1 MGCAPHPKGP
11 DAIAMGGPGIGET
24 GELLQALIR
33 NACVNDGSPESG
45 QETRNAATLADFLD
59 GSGVDLERHE
69 SAPGRA
75 SLVARIEGSD
85 PEAPSLCLMGHTDV
99 VPVDETGWAHDPF
112 GGELIDGEIWGRG
125 AIDMLNLTASM
136 AVALRSVAQ
145 EGFRPRGTVVFFAVA
160 DEEAGSRWGAQW
172 MADHHWD
179 LVGADYVL
187 TEGGGIHGGPADAR
201 TVTVN
206 VAEKG
211 VAWRRL
217 TVRGEPGHGSM
228 PHRVDNA
235 LVKAAEVVRRLAE
248 YAPSP
253 VAHDLWVHHVAALDV
268 DDELRRRLLDPTR
281 LDPALA
287 ELADAG
293 LARHLHACSHTTVSP
308 NVVVPGDQ
316 KTNVIPGAIALEVD
330 IRTLPGETAADV
342 DAHLAAALGPVAPA
356 VEVSPLLDGEASV
369 SPADTPLWRSLERA
383 VAGRFPA
390 SRPVPQIHMGFTDAR
405 VYRAKGAVAYGAGL
419 FHPSLAPGEFAR
431 RFHGHDERVDL
442 ASLNL
447 TDSFFRAVVEDF
459 AG

>member
-1 MGCAPHPKGP
+1 
-11 DAIAMGGPGIGET
+11 MGGPGIGET

-33 NACVNDGSPESG
+33 NACVNHGPVESG
-45 QETRNAATLADFLD
+45 QEARSAATLAAFLD
-59 GSGVDLERHE
+59 GSGLDLECHE

-85 PEAPSLCLMGHTDV
+85 PDAASLCLMGHLDV
-99 VPVDETGWAHDPF
+99 VPVDESGWSHDPF

-136 AVALRSVAQ
+136 AVTMRALGRAVT
-145 EGFRPRGTVVFFAVA
+145 RPRGTVILLAVA

-217 TVRGEPGHGSM
+217 VVRGEPGHGSM
-228 PHRVDNA
+228 PYRVDNA
-235 LVKAAEVVRRLAE
+235 LVTAAEVVRRLAA
-248 YAPSP
+248 YAPRA
-253 VAHDLWVHHVAALDV
+253 VAHDLWADHVATLDI
-268 DDELRRRLLDPTR
+268 DDELRRRLLDPAR

-308 NVVVPGDQ
+308 NVLSAGDQ
-316 KTNVIPGAIALEVD
+316 KTNVIPGAVALEVD
-330 IRTLPGETAADV
+330 IRTLPGESAADV
-342 DAHLAAALGPVAPA
+342 DAHLAAALGPLAAA
-356 VEVSPLLDGEASV
+356 VEVSALLDSDATV
-369 SPADTPLWRSLERA
+369 SPVDTPLWRSLERA
-383 VAGRFPA
+383 VTVPFPT
-390 SRPVPQIHMGFTDAR
+390 SRPVPQLHMGFTDAR

-419 FHPSLAPGEFAR
+419 FVPSLGAGEFAS

-442 ASLNL
+442 ASLDL
-447 TDSFFRAVVEDF
+447 TDAFFRAVVEDF
-459 AG
+459 AC

>member
-1 MGCAPHPKGP
+1 
-11 DAIAMGGPGIGET
+11 MGGPGIGET

-33 NACVNDGSPESG
+33 NACVNDGSVESG
-45 QETRNAATLADFLD
+45 QEARSAATLAEFLD
-59 GSGVDLERHE
+59 GSGLDVEVHE

-75 SLVARIEGSD
+75 SLVARLEGSD
-85 PEAPSLCLMGHTDV
+85 PDAPSLCLMGHTDV
-99 VPVDETGWAHDPF
+99 VPVDESGWSRDPY
-112 GGELIDGEIWGRG
+112 GGELVDGEIWGRG
-125 AIDMLNLTASM
+125 AVDMLNLTASM
-136 AVALRSVAQ
+136 AVTVRDLARR
-145 EGFRPRGTVVFFAVA
+145 GFRPRGTVVFLAVA

-172 MADHHWD
+172 MVDHHWD

-187 TEGGGIHGGPADAR
+187 TEGGGIHGGPPDAR

-217 TVRGEPGHGSM
+217 VVRGEPGHGSM
-228 PHRVDNA
+228 PYRVDSA

-253 VAHDLWVHHVAALDV
+253 VAHDLWRHHVATLDV
-268 DDELRRRLLDPTR
+268 DDDLRARLLDPER

-287 ELADAG
+287 DLEDAG

-308 NVVVPGDQ
+308 NVVRAGDQ
-316 KTNVIPGAIALEVD
+316 KTNVIPGAITLEVD

-342 DAHLAAALGPVAPA
+342 DAHLAAALGPLAEH
-356 VEVSPLLDGEASV
+356 VEVSPLLDSTATV
-369 SPADTPLWRSLERA
+369 SPVDTPLWRSLERA
-383 VAGRFPA
+383 VTARFPT

-405 VYRAKGAVAYGAGL
+405 VYRAKGSVAYGAGL
-419 FHPSLAPGEFAR
+419 FDPSLAAGEFAK

-442 ASLNL
+442 ASLEL
-447 TDSFFRAVVEDF
+447 TDAFFRAVVEDF

>member
-1 MGCAPHPKGP
+1 
-11 DAIAMGGPGIGET
+11 MGGPGVGET

-33 NACVNDGSPESG
+33 NGCVNDGTVESG
-45 QETRNAATLADFLD
+45 QEVRSAATLADFFD

-85 PEAPSLCLMGHTDV
+85 PVAPSLCLMGHIDV
-99 VPVDETGWAHDPF
+99 VPVDESGWSHDPF
-112 GGELIDGEIWGRG
+112 GGELIGGEIWGRG

-136 AVALRSVAQ
+136 AATVRALAL
-145 EGFRPRGTVVFFAVA
+145 EGSRPRGTVIFLAVA

-179 LVGADYVL
+179 LIRADYVL
-187 TEGGGIHGGPADAR
+187 TEGGGIHGGPPDAR
-201 TVTVN
+201 TLTVN

-217 TVRGEPGHGSM
+217 VVRGEPGHGSM
-228 PHRVDNA
+228 PYRVDNA
-235 LVKAAEVVRRLAE
+235 LVKAAEVVRRLAA

-253 VAHDLWVHHVAALDV
+253 VAHDLWAHHVATLDV
-268 DDELRRRLLDPTR
+268 DDDLRDRLLDPAR

-308 NVVVPGDQ
+308 NVVRADDQ
-316 KTNVIPGAIALEVD
+316 KTNVIPGAIVLEVD
-330 IRTLPGETAADV
+330 VRTLPGETAADV
-342 DAHLAAALGPVAPA
+342 DAHLAAALGPLAPA
-356 VEVSPLLDGEASV
+356 VEASPFLDSNATVSPV
-369 SPADTPLWRSLERA
+369 DTPLWRSLERA
-383 VAGRFPA
+383 VAARFPT

-419 FHPSLAPGEFAR
+419 FDPSLAAGEFAR

-442 ASLNL
+442 ASLDL
-447 TDSFFRAVVEDF
+447 TDAFFRAVVEDF
-459 AG
+459 AC